1 MTLRHLRRLCRA
13 SDGSMAIET
22 GIVASALT
30 LLSLGSFQ
38 ISSLVAR
45 QSELEIAA
53 AEAGAIALAAKPDTA
68 EKLATVK
75 TILMNSTGLPTNK
88 VSVSFRW
95 RCGDETAMTSNRDD
109 CDWDG
114 DDDDEDRRWKFVRIQ
129 LNDTYTPGWRGF
141 GLGSNV
147 NIQVDRTVQ
156 IK

>member
-45 QSELEIAA
+45 QSELEGAA
-53 AEAGAIALAAKPDTA
+53 AEAGAIALAAKPDTND
-68 EKLATVK
+68 KLNTIE
-75 TILMNSTGLPTNK
+75 TILMNSTGLPNNK
-88 VSVSFRW
+88 VSVSYRW
-95 RCGDETAMTSNRDD
+95 RCGDEGTMTSNRES
-109 CDWDG
+109 CSWDG
-114 DDDDEDRRWKFVRIQ
+114 DDDDPDRRWKFVRIQ
-129 LNDTYTPGWRGF
+129 LNDTYTPVWRRF
-141 GLGSNV
+141 GLGSAV